1 MLRWCCD
8 VIQRKCILTAVSIY
22 PSVTLFTSFVGRDI
36 YGKVT
41 VLLRRKRSGSVA
53 AVFCVPAVALKKL
66 RRQRGQGRGGEG
78 GSYGS
83 NDKCSGWVFH
93 LSLVYTSSNY
103 ICFHQDIVKIKAV
116 QWNFKPVVHIFI
128 HLVIIANAWGIVLI
142 QNMIHFDILKQFS
155 YIWKQEEVKKFAVTP
170 TKPAREMKDE
180 LLNIE
185 EGCLHFGV
193 ITMKFTA
200 LKAAYLNPFSWKPRG
215 TSPPKESR
223 NL

>member
-41 VLLRRKRSGSVA
+41 VLLTRKRSGSVA

-103 ICFHQDIVKIKAV
+103 ICFH
-116 QWNFKPVVHIFI
+116 
-128 HLVIIANAWGIVLI
+128 
-142 QNMIHFDILKQFS
+142 
-155 YIWKQEEVKKFAVTP
+155 
-170 TKPAREMKDE
+170 
-180 LLNIE
+180 
-185 EGCLHFGV
+185 
-193 ITMKFTA
+193 
-200 LKAAYLNPFSWKPRG
+200 
-215 TSPPKESR
+215 
-223 NL
+223 